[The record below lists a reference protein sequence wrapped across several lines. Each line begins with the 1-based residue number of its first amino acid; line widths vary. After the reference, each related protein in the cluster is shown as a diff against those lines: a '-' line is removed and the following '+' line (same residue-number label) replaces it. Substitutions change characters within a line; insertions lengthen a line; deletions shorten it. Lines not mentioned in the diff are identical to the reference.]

1 MARIRVPR
9 PSDQIPDSA
18 LADVAFLLLIF
29 FLATTTIAEEFG
41 LSVTLPAKASQAP
54 RVQVNRENVLT
65 LSTDP
70 AGSRIYADGA
80 PVALAAV
87 RGLVHDRQAANDR
100 LVVRLEPARKAPYR
114 VMVDLLDEV
123 KLGGA
128 RRISIKTGS

>member
-9 PSDQIPDSA
+9 PSDHIPDSA
-18 LADVAFLLLIF
+18 MADVAFLLLIF

-41 LSVTLPAKASQAP
+41 LSVVLPAKSSQTP

-65 LSTDP
+65 LSTDA
-70 AGSRIYADGA
+70 AGGQVYADGV
-80 PVALAAV
+80 PVTLDDV
-87 RGLVHDRQAANDR
+87 RQLVRDRQAANDR
-100 LVVRLEPARKAPYR
+100 LVVRLEPARKTPYR